1 MTKVLMVLSLFILL
15 AGCGREILAG
25 DSVLQDQIPADCLL
39 NHVAYVGTDCAAYW
53 NAAMS
58 PPLPPVNDLGVQ
70 IANVVKN
77 YCPSVVQCHIVIM
90 PYPGPAP
97 KNSKSQYIISPHN
110 ELVFIN
116 NETVECQASNR
127 IDNTTVS
134 DPMAEISYDGSG
146 TAITM
151 GAIGGRFEGC
161 DLWLGT
167 DVANGILIGTSSGAA
182 YSNYARDIG
191 VRGGGKNTYLVHISG
206 PNPNVLTTEDNHLE
220 KSRISDFVGYGV
232 GIDYANDTYITD
244 VTAYG
249 QAGNTTGITVLID
262 SQAGGTMLTNVVGG
276 SSGANFLKVRYSGNG
291 YPSWIFARNLQ
302 SDLSAS
308 DGYVF
313 DSTLGSANIDFTC
326 LDCWAA
332 GAGGAGVHISG
343 GSGIRWIG
351 GKIRSNAKDGITI
364 DGGTYVPNGVFIEH
378 SLIEG
383 NNTSNAGYNGIS
395 ISGHPNA
402 VSVTGNIIQN
412 YPEVGGFQQYA
423 ISTSSDVEGLIFTS
437 NQCSNNVKGC
447 SNLSSVVP
455 SKLTYFGNIN
465 TVAGVS
471 DEVNYFPGP
480 VFTLS
485 STYFGAAVT
494 TVGALGMATE
504 LPGSQNAS
512 GLLRL
517 RDINKGG
524 TALFLIDPIA
534 GVQLLGTSQI
544 TGISSSSVNCTN
556 GNWYVTLSS
565 GTVPRAI
572 SWTIYD

>member
-1 MTKVLMVLSLFILL
+1 MNKILLTFVVSILL
-15 AGCGREILAG
+15 AGTSQAQLAT
-25 DSVLQDQIPADCLL
+25 DCVL

-53 NAAMS
+53 NASMT
-58 PPLPPVNDLGVQ
+58 PPLPPVNDIGVQ

-77 YCPSVVQCHIVIM
+77 FCPSVVQCHIVIM
-90 PYPGPAP
+90 PYPGPAQ
-97 KNSKSQYIISPHN
+97 NSAQSQYIISPHN
-110 ELVFIN
+110 ELVFVK
-116 NETVECQASNR
+116 NETIECEASSE
-127 IDNTTVS
+127 IDNTNGA

-151 GAIGGRFEGC
+151 GTIGGRFEGC

-167 DVANGILIGTSSGAA
+167 NAANGILIGTPSGTA

-191 VRGGGKNTYLVHISG
+191 VRGGGTNTYLVHISG
-206 PNPNVLTTEDNHLE
+206 PNPNTLTTEDNHLE
-220 KSRISDFVGYGV
+220 KSRISDFIGYGI

-249 QAGNTTGITVLID
+249 RVGNTTGITILID
-262 SQAGGTMLTNVVGG
+262 SQASGTMLTNVVGG
-276 SSGANFLKVRYSGNG
+276 NSGAHFLKVQYSGNR
-291 YPSWIFARNLQ
+291 YPTFIFARNTQ
-302 SDLSAS
+302 SDLSSS

-313 DSTLGSANIDFTC
+313 DSSLGSANIDWTC

-332 GAGGAGVHISG
+332 GSGGAGVHISG
-343 GSGIRWIG
+343 GSGIHWIG
-351 GKIRSNAKDGITI
+351 GQIRSNAKDGITI
-364 DGGTYVPNGVFIEH
+364 DGGSFVSNGVFIEH

-383 NNTSNAGYNGIS
+383 NNTSNAGYSGIS

-412 YPEVGGFQQYA
+412 YPEVGGFQRYA
-423 ISTSSDVEGLIFTS
+423 ISTASDVEGLIFTN

-447 SNLSSVVP
+447 SNLSSVTP

-471 DEVNYFPGP
+471 NELNYFPGP

-485 STYFGAAVT
+485 STYFGAAIT
-494 TVGALGMATE
+494 TINSLGTE
-504 LPGSQNAS
+504 TLLPGSKGAS

-517 RDINKGG
+517 RDTQHGG
-524 TALFLIDPIA
+524 TALFLIDPNA
-534 GVQLLGTSQI
+534 GVQLLGASQI
-544 TGISSSSVNCTN
+544 IGITGPSIRCWN

-565 GTVPRAI
+565 GAVPRAI

>member
-1 MTKVLMVLSLFILL
+1 MTKLLMVLCLFILL
-15 AGCGREILAG
+15 AGCGREILA
-25 DSVLQDQIPADCLL
+25 DSESQAQIATDCVL

-53 NAAMS
+53 NAAM
-58 PPLPPVNDLGVQ
+58 PLPLPPVNDIAVQ
-70 IANVVKN
+70 IANVVKKF
-77 YCPSVVQCHIVIM
+77 CPSVVQCRIVIM

-97 KNSKSQYIISPHN
+97 KNPKSQYIISPHN
-110 ELVFIN
+110 ELVFID

-134 DPMAEISYDGSG
+134 DPMAELSYDGSG

-167 DVANGILIGTSSGAA
+167 NVANGILIGTRSGTAF
-182 YSNYARDIG
+182 SNYARDIG

-206 PNPNVLTTEDNHLE
+206 PNGNILTTEDNHLE
-220 KSRISDFVGYGV
+220 KSRISDFVGYGI

-262 SQAGGTMLTNVVGG
+262 SQASGTMLTNVVGG
-276 SSGANFLKVRYSGNG
+276 NAGANFLKVQYSGNQ
-291 YPSWIFARNLQ
+291 YPTFIFARNMQ
-302 SDLSAS
+302 SDLSTS
-308 DGYVF
+308 DGYVL

-326 LDCWAA
+326 VDCWAA

-351 GKIRSNAKDGITI
+351 GKIRANAKDGITI
-364 DGGTYVPNGVFIEH
+364 DGGTHVPNGVFIEH

-383 NNTSNAGYNGIS
+383 NNISNAGYNG
-395 ISGHPNA
+395 
-402 VSVTGNIIQN
+402 N
-412 YPEVGGFQQYA
+412 YPEAGESQQYA
-423 ISTSSDVEGLIFTS
+423 ISTSSDVEGLIFTN

-471 DEVNYFPGP
+471 NEFNYFPGP

-485 STYFGAAVT
+485 STYFGAAVAT
-494 TVGALGMATE
+494 IGALGAATV
-504 LPGSQNAS
+504 LPGAQDAS

-517 RDINKGG
+517 RDINNGG
-524 TALFLIDPIA
+524 TALFLIDPSA
-534 GVQLLGTSQI
+534 GVQLLGASQI
-544 TGISSSSVNCTN
+544 TGITSSSVNCRN